1 MQLNV
6 LYTANIRGQLD
17 LLPRLYTLLRR
28 LRGEAEGRTLLLDAG
43 YACDAAIWHCAWTGG
58 RSALLVL
65 DAMGYTAANGC
76 GFLSDEGR
84 ARLVANRMGM
94 AVLCAGE
101 VWAHDGVVITTG
113 GEPPS
118 QPHELHVILDC
129 GTATHLEHNKL
140 RLANVEAG
148 QVAVVQVGG
157 TGQNGHLAITR
168 HEVLTLSPDTPPDS
182 TIAATVDFV
191 RSEADYHRRRGDT
204 SDFR

>member
-43 YACDAAIWHCAWTGG
+43 HACDAAVWHCAQTDG
-58 RSALLVL
+58 RSALRVL
-65 DAMGYTAANGC
+65 DAMGYTAANAC

-84 ARLVANRMGM
+84 ARLAANRLGM

-101 VWAHDGVVITTG
+101 VWAHEGVVITTDG
-113 GEPPS
+113 APPS

-140 RLANVEAG
+140 RLA
-148 QVAVVQVGG
+148 
-157 TGQNGHLAITR
+157 
-168 HEVLTLSPDTPPDS
+168 
-182 TIAATVDFV
+182 TI
-191 RSEADYHRRRGDT
+191 
-204 SDFR
+204 